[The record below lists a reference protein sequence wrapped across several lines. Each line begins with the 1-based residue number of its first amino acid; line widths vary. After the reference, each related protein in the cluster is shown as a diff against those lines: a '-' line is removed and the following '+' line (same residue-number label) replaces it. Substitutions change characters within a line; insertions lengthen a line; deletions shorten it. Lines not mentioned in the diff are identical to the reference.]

1 MVGVDVKVKQ
11 QQPSSNV
18 NTAENLEGVPVKF
31 LSGDNKCP
39 LLSMDAAG
47 NQYKHYLTPMIK
59 SAMFILVVEGLER
72 FCFYGVSFT
81 QTSFM
86 LGAYND
92 VNQGWSPN
100 FSTTEAVGLT
110 ALKWDYSSPIQASG
124 EYHSFMV
131 YGIPQFHFV
140 DIICTNL

>member
-1 MVGVDVKVKQ
+1 MTTPTLEEGRVDSNEVVGVDVKVKQ

-18 NTAENLEGVPVKF
+18 NTAEKLEGVPVKF
-31 LSGDNKCP
+31 LSGDNKRP

-110 ALKWDYSSPIQASG
+110 SIKMGLFFTYPIFG
-124 EYHSFMV
+124 
-131 YGIPQFHFV
+131 
-140 DIICTNL
+140 